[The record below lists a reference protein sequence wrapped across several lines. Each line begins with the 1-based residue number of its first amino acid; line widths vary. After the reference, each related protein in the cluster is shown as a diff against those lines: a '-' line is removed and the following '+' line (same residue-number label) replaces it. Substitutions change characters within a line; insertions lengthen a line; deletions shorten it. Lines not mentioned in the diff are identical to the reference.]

1 MQDKTKENPTNFQPG
16 SKLGLLYEK
25 AKCHNQ
31 FNTQLKKQLPSELGG
46 LTLCLVDGQKVFL
59 VAKNASVAFR
69 AQKQKTKLLS
79 IIKKID
85 GLAEVKSL
93 SIKVD
98 EKNTT

>member
-1 MQDKTKENPTNFQPG
+1 MQDKTKENPTNFRPG
-16 SKLGLLYEK
+16 GNLGLLFQR
-25 AKCHNQ
+25 AKSHNRL
-31 FNTQLKKQLPSELGG
+31 NSLLAKQLPSELGG

-85 GLAEVKSL
+85 GLDETKSL